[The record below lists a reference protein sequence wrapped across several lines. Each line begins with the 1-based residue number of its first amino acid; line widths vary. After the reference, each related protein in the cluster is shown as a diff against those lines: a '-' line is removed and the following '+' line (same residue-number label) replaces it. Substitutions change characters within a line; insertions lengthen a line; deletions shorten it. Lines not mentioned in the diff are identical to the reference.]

1 MNIVSPDLEQ
11 YLHRITPT
19 HHEILKE
26 METLAQILDF
36 PIIGPLVG
44 HSIYILTRL
53 QNPKRIMEL
62 GSGYGYSA
70 FWFALASG
78 PDTKIICTENSQ
90 ENIDR
95 AQDFLGRA
103 GLWNKVEYHRGDA
116 LETLQKVEGEFDILF
131 MDMNKHQYPDG
142 FRLGF
147 PRLRKGGLMITD
159 NVLWSGKVLDQDPD
173 ANTHAIVQYNEMI
186 YNTPN
191 AFSMIMPIRDG
202 VAVTLKE

>member
-26 METLAQILDF
+26 METLAQILNF

-78 PDTKIICTENSQ
+78 DDTKIICTENSH

-103 GLWNKVEYHRGDA
+103 GLWNKVEYRRGDA
-116 LETLQKVEGEFDILF
+116 LETLQKVDGEFDIVF

-142 FRLGF
+142 FRMAF
-147 PRLRKGGLMITD
+147 PRIRKGGLMITD

-173 ANTHAIVQYNEMI
+173 ADTRAIVQYNEMI

-191 AFSMIMPIRDG
+191 AFSMIMPTRDG